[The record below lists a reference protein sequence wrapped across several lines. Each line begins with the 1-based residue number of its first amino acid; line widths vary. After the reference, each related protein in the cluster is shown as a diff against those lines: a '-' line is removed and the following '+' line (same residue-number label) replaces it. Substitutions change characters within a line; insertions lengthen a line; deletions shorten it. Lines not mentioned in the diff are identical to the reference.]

1 MIKNKKTF
9 KKQKIGNFEV
19 GTYRRPKP
27 PPTPDRVKDFQA
39 SLKEI
44 QGVSR
49 TFKEFNNIQ

>member
-19 GTYRRPKP
+19 GTYRRPNP